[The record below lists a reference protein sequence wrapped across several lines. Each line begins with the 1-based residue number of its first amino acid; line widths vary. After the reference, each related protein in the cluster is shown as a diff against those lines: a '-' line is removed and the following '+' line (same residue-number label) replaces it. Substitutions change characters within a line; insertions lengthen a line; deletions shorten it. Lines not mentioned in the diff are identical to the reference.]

1 LNRITLPL
9 YGLTFLSGVVWLAIV
24 PLTPS
29 YTRLLSLSKVEVGM
43 VLASAGLTTLAM
55 SFPIGVL
62 ADRVGTKTLT
72 VGSGIVVALSCVGQ
86 GLAPDFATLLVSRA
100 AFGVALGTIWT
111 AGIAWISDASTDYE
125 RSSALGLPTTVSGLG
140 IMVGPGFAGLSAG
153 AFGVR
158 APFLVLA
165 VAALVTTA
173 ALARAPRLETTYRTE
188 SIAATLRGARR
199 NRFVV
204 ASCAVM
210 VLVGLV
216 NGGINLL
223 APLELGRRGFSAGE
237 TGIVFSAASAIF
249 VVVSAKVTRYGG
261 RVVSTR
267 VAGGAALLY
276 ALTLLIVVTSG
287 AGAAIVVFLLAR
299 APFWSTL
306 STLSYPLG
314 AAGAHDEDL
323 GRGVVMGLLNLVWGA
338 ASSVGP
344 LAAGGLAQGVGER
357 WVWVALCACCLAV
370 AAFLL
375 GEPRR
380 PRLAPGTEPSVVRP

>member
-1 LNRITLPL
+1 MNRITLPL
-9 YGLTFLSGVVWLAIV
+9 YGLTFLSGVVWLALV

-29 YTRLLSLSKVEVGM
+29 YARLLSLSKIEVGI

-62 ADRVGTKTLT
+62 ADRVGTRTLT
-72 VGSGIVVALSCVGQ
+72 VGAGALVALSCIGQ
-86 GLAPDFATLLVSRA
+86 GLAPNFATLLVSRA

-111 AGIAWISDASTDYE
+111 AGIAWISDASTDYQ
-125 RSSALGLPTTVSGLG
+125 RSSALGLPTTVSGVG
-140 IMVGPGFAGLSAG
+140 IMVGPAFAGLFAG

-158 APFLVLA
+158 APFFVLA
-165 VAALVTTA
+165 AAAAATTF
-173 ALARAPRLETTYRTE
+173 ALARAPKLETTYRSE
-188 SIAATLRGARR
+188 SIVATLRSAGR

-223 APLELGRRGFSAGE
+223 APLELGRAGFSSGE
-237 TGIVFSAASAIF
+237 TGLVFSAASAIF
-249 VVVSAKVTRYGG
+249 VLASAKVTRYGG
-261 RVVSTR
+261 RAVSTK
-267 VAGGAALLY
+267 VVGSAALLY
-276 ALTLLIVVTSG
+276 ALALLIVVTSG
-287 AGAAIVVFLLAR
+287 SAAAIIVFLLVR

-323 GRGVVMGLLNLVWGA
+323 GRGAVMGLLNLVWGA

-357 WVWVALCACCLAV
+357 WVWVGFCAFCLTV
-370 AAFLL
+370 AAYLL
-375 GEPRR
+375 GAPRGPR
-380 PRLAPGTEPSVVRP
+380 PARDPQPSVASP